1 MNLPSDQPK
10 EPGSLKRLL
19 LRIFSVEAFSYLTC
33 ISVALLFLNLGLA
46 ETIGTQPWLLGLMG
60 LCWLGCIS
68 WTVAAWL
75 QSSSK
80 LIREDRP
87 CWRTFPLLVTVVV
100 LLLAWRGA
108 PTENLMGV
116 QDEAYN
122 LATAMAL
129 IRNGTPTVAA
139 PDPMPDGAWTSERP
153 TQAQRAKNA
162 DSIGKRRAAYGFLF
176 YDQNGRLRSVFP
188 TGFPLLMAGFG
199 VLFGESAIFW
209 SNTLLLIGAA
219 AAGGR
224 LAANNGGSL
233 AGWGAGMLILCCPLH
248 LWISRTAFAEPML
261 SFIFLSA
268 LLQLV
273 NRGSSPTKTSVIGA
287 VMLLASAL
295 PLVKF
300 EGWLATGAI
309 FAGLFVSARNQKER
323 MRIGIIGGA
332 GALLL
337 LALLTRSGSSYMVD
351 TLASL
356 TKVFAYKVRLVALT
370 SVFSLILIGVGWTL
384 RKSFSRRDILCLEA
398 EKFGQV
404 AEWTFPRVLAVIL
417 ALSALV
423 FFLWI
428 RPALTHGD
436 TFYYWP
442 LERDILSWREHTL
455 ARLTWYLSTPGLI
468 LGFFGI
474 CALTLRRN
482 AGVVAPVLAAVF
494 FITFFFLAWD
504 IRNNPVQPYAMRRFV
519 GYATPLLCI
528 GLAIWP
534 LYLPHLQRS
543 WTKILQ
549 LTTVLASAAIFIWLA
564 HPILVNHERT
574 GIFSELQ
581 RLDRTLKS
589 LETAPIYIQASGHAH
604 RLIIPLQLGMGHYV
618 VPRAPEEDW
627 QEARLEIADTSEKQ
641 SIRSPLLITDASAI
655 AENEYEE
662 FRFRLNSRY
671 NFTETFLRQSSET
684 RPKGAITRAFS
695 IDLIQIEPVPLI
707 QAITDPIYAPPLP
720 RIGRTPRR
728 SQP

>member
-1 MNLPSDQPK
+1 M
-10 EPGSLKRLL
+10 
-19 LRIFSVEAFSYLTC
+19 
-33 ISVALLFLNLGLA
+33 ALLFLNLGLA

-60 LCWLGCIS
+60 LCWLGCLS

-75 QSSSK
+75 QCSSK

-87 CWRTFPLLVTVVV
+87 CWRILPVIVTVVV
-100 LLLAWRGA
+100 LLFAWRGS
-108 PTENLMGV
+108 PTEHLLGV

-129 IRNGTPTVAA
+129 LRTGVPSVAPPA
-139 PDPMPDGAWTSERP
+139 PIPRDAWLSERP

-162 DSIGKRRAAYGFLF
+162 DSIGQHRAAYGFLF
-176 YDQNGRLRSVFP
+176 YDQHGRLRSVFP

-209 SNTLLLIGAA
+209 TNTLFLIGAA
-219 AAGGR
+219 TAGGR
-224 LAANNGGSL
+224 LAANYGGSL

-268 LLQLV
+268 LLLLA
-273 NRGSSPTKTSVIGA
+273 NRGSRLTKTFGIGA
-287 VMLLASAL
+287 VVLLATAL

-309 FAGLFVSARNQKER
+309 LAGLFVSARNQEER
-323 MRIGIIGGA
+323 VRVGIIGGT

-337 LALLTRSGSSYMVD
+337 LALLTRSGSSYMID
-351 TLASL
+351 TLATL
-356 TKVFAYKVRLVALT
+356 TKVFADSVWLIVLT
-370 SVFSLILIGVGWTL
+370 SVFALLLAGVFWTQG
-384 RKSFSRRDILCLEA
+384 KSFPRRNALCPKA
-398 EKFGQV
+398 ENFDRET
-404 AEWTFPRVLAVIL
+404 EWTRPRVLAVIA

-428 RPALTHGD
+428 RPALFNDD

-455 ARLTWYLSTPGLI
+455 ARLSWYLSTPGLI

-474 CALTLRRN
+474 CALALRRN
-482 AGVVAPVLAAVF
+482 AGVVGAVLGAVF
-494 FITFFFLAWD
+494 FIAFFFLAWD

-534 LYLPHLQRS
+534 LHLPHLQRS

-549 LTTVLASAAIFIWLA
+549 LTTVFASAAIFICLSQ
-564 HPILVNHERT
+564 PILVNHERT
-574 GIFSELQ
+574 GILSELK

-589 LETAPIYIQASGHAH
+589 LETAPIYIEASDHTH
-604 RLIIPLQLGMGHYV
+604 RLIIPLQLGMGHYI
-618 VPRAPEEDW
+618 VPLDPEEDW
-627 QEARLEIADTSEKQ
+627 SEAMLKITDTSKKQ
-641 SIRSPLLITDASAI
+641 SIHSPLLITGDSAI
-655 AENEYEE
+655 AKYENEG

-671 NFTETFLRQSSET
+671 NFTETFLRQSSEA
-684 RPKGAITRAFS
+684 RPKGAITRAFN
-695 IDLIQIEPVPLI
+695 INLIHIKPVPLN
-707 QAITDPIYAPPLP
+707 QADAVPIECPPLP
-720 RIGRTPRR
+720 RIGRTPRS